1 MPEFPTV
8 NFSETEKGLF
18 SSEEIQRLMRTEC
31 VRAKRYGYPVCVL
44 LVGVDRLDQLGD
56 LYGAES
62 RATIQREVAELMRG
76 VTRAS
81 DMFGCMLAG
90 SFLSVYP
97 HTPRAEGPRIA
108 RRLLD
113 RTRRLVFDE
122 GAASVA
128 VTLSVGITSAV
139 GADDSYELDELIDHA
154 RQALRQAQ
162 DAGGDRFAVYVP
174 PAPAPEPAPQ
184 PVALSVESGLAALG
198 EQLERLLSEKV
209 VEIFHSMGREVPDFH
224 GHEREV
230 LELAVSRMSAERD
243 QLVAQHEQKYNLLE
257 RRLSKLAEA
266 LEMTEAELRH
276 TMALKNVDPG
286 VASIYRTVQGL
297 SAAEEDVELKKE
309 MMSKIFEANLELQ
322 KRGD

>member
-8 NFSETEKGLF
+8 NFSETNQGLF
-18 SSEEIQRLMRTEC
+18 SSEEIQRLMRAEC
-31 VRAKRYGYPVCVL
+31 ARAKRYGYPIVVL

-62 RATIQREVAELMRG
+62 RATIQREVAELMRA

-81 DMFGCMLAG
+81 DMFGCKLAG
-90 SFLSVYP
+90 SFLSFYP

-108 RRLLD
+108 RRLLE

-128 VTLSVGITSAV
+128 VTLSVGIASATQDQ
-139 GADDSYELDELIDHA
+139 ADYDFDVLIEHA
-154 RQALRQAQ
+154 QSALKKAQ
-162 DAGGDRFAVYVP
+162 ETGGDRFAVYVP
-174 PAPAPEPAPQ
+174 PPPAPPAAIPG
-184 PVALSVESGLAALG
+184 GLEAIG
-198 EQLERLLSEKV
+198 KELERMLSEKV
-209 VEIFHSMGREVPDFH
+209 AEIFHSMGREVPDFH

-230 LELAVSRMSAERD
+230 LELAVSRMNEERA
-243 QLVAQHEQKYNLLE
+243 QLVEDHKRQYDLLE
-257 RRLSKLAEA
+257 RRLAKLAGN
-266 LEMTEAELRH
+266 LEMTEAELRA
-276 TMALKNVDPG
+276 TMARKNIDPG

-297 SAAEEDVELKKE
+297 SAAEEDAELKRE

-322 KRGD
+322 KRDS

>member
-8 NFSETEKGLF
+8 NFSEAGQGLF
-18 SSEEIQRLMRTEC
+18 SNEEIKRLMRAEC

-44 LVGVDRLDQLGD
+44 LVGIDRVDQLGD

-62 RATIQREVAELMRG
+62 RATIQREVAELMRA

-81 DMFGCMLAG
+81 DMFGCKLSG
-90 SFLSVYP
+90 SFLSFYP

-128 VTLSVGITSAV
+128 VTLSVGIASAV
-139 GADDSYELDELIDHA
+139 EDPVDFDFDVLIGHA
-154 RQALRQAQ
+154 QSALRKAQ
-162 DAGGDRFAVYVP
+162 DSGGDRFAVYVP
-174 PAPAPEPAPQ
+174 PPPVPESSATIPG
-184 PVALSVESGLAALG
+184 GLEAIG
-198 EQLERLLSEKV
+198 KELERMLTEKV
-209 VEIFHSMGREVPDFH
+209 AEIFHSMGREVPDFH

-230 LELAVSRMSAERD
+230 LELAVSRMNDERA
-243 QLVAQHEQKYNLLE
+243 QLMEDHKRQYDLLE
-257 RRLSKLAEA
+257 RRLSKLAGN
-266 LEMTEAELRH
+266 LEMTEAELKS
-276 TMALKNVDPG
+276 TMARKNIDPG

-297 SAAEEDVELKKE
+297 SAAEEDAELKKE

-322 KRGD
+322 KRDE

>member
-8 NFSETEKGLF
+8 NYSDTEKGLF
-18 SSEEIQRLMRTEC
+18 SSEEILRLMRTEC

-56 LYGAES
+56 LYGADS

-81 DMFGCMLAG
+81 DMFGCRLAG
-90 SFLSVYP
+90 SFLSIYP

-108 RRLLD
+108 RRLLE

-128 VTLSVGITSAV
+128 VTLSIGITSAV
-139 GADDSYELDELIDHA
+139 GVDDEYDLDVLIDRA

-162 DAGGDRFAVYVP
+162 DGGGDRFAVFVP
-174 PAPAPEPAPQ
+174 PTPTPAPEPQ
-184 PVALSVESGLAALG
+184 PVALTVEGGLAALS

-209 VEIFHSMGREVPDFH
+209 IEIFHSMGREVPDFH

-230 LELAVSRMSAERD
+230 LELAVSRMAEERN
-243 QLVAQHEQKYNLLE
+243 QLVADHERKYNMLE
-257 RRLSKLAEA
+257 RRLAKLAGA
-266 LEMTEAELRH
+266 LEMTEAELRA
-276 TMALKNVDPG
+276 TMARKNIDPG

-322 KRGD
+322 KRGE